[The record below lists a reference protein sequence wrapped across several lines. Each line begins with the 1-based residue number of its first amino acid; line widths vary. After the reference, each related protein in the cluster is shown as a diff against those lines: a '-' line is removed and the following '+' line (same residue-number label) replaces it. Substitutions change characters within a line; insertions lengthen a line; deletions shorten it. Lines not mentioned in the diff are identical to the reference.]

1 MNPEEGLEY
10 ARRAPLD
17 RDYLVLVERL
27 VMDQIPLGTPSAYAE
42 DWEETER
49 LIARLADRGVGTRI
63 EHLFDEQGM
72 RWRAYLDWQDPISF
86 EWQMVEQEEQTAA
99 RAVTRAALVWY
110 YQQELSAANSQPPDP
125 WSYFEVVERLSMI
138 RDLLNRSLEDHP
150 VLAAEVELQKR
161 FRDAQEKLNALYE
174 LAGQIFD
181 QRLDAPKPGTMH

>member
-10 ARRAPLD
+10 ARQAPLD
-17 RDYLVLVERL
+17 RDYLILIESL
-27 VMDQIPLGTPSAYAE
+27 VMDQVPLGTPSAYAE

-138 RDLLNRSLEDHP
+138 RELFNRSLEEHP
-150 VLAAEVELQKR
+150 VLSAEAELQKR
-161 FRDAQEKLNALYE
+161 YREAQEKINALYE

-181 QRLDAPKPGTMH
+181 QRLDGPKPGTMH